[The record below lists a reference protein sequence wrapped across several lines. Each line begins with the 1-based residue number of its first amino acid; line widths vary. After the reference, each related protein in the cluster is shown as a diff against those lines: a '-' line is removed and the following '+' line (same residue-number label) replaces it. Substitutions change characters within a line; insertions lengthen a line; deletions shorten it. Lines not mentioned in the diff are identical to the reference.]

1 MTSQNQSRQV
11 EGKSKP
17 VAESQN
23 MWTPGLRDSG
33 TPGRSATGN
42 TTQRDT
48 VLSLVMAFVIVLLLV
63 QLWLLVEA
71 VEGHVGE
78 TGTIILP
85 AAVASGFCCLAASWL
100 WRTSRHKL

>member
-1 MTSQNQSRQV
+1 MAIRNPQSAIYNRNDPQPRTHN
-11 EGKSKP
+11 S
-17 VAESQN
+17 
-23 MWTPGLRDSG
+23 
-33 TPGRSATGN
+33 
-42 TTQRDT
+42 TQRDT

-71 VEGHVGE
+71 VEGHMSE

-100 WRTSRHKL
+100 WRTSRQKL